1 MLKTTAE
8 RLQYVRK
15 HVLRISQAELGER
28 MGITDAAITMR
39 EKGTT
44 RITADDAQFLKE
56 TYGINPSKKHRPTI
70 LAIVHTW
77 GMKF

>member
-28 MGITDAAITMR
+28 MGMTDAAITMR
-39 EKGTT
+39 EKGVT
-44 RITADDAQFLKE
+44 RITADDAAFMQKE
-56 TYGINPSKKHRPTI
+56 YGLNPMWLLCS
-70 LAIVHTW
+70 
-77 GMKF
+77 